1 MTKKFLKRSIFI
13 GLFLFFIGFSPIASA
28 DTVGQRVSFIV
39 EPSYS
44 ASGLNKSSAIL
55 VKSGNGINFYLED
68 YYWGT
73 KTELEK
79 NEILSILNDLD
90 GEFTSNIKPK
100 LNSTF
105 GTESMPG
112 IDNDPKIAVLFYP
125 LKGNARGYVRN
136 IDEYSKFTNPASN
149 EREMI
154 YLNSEYLKSNYLKEF
169 FTHEYMHLITINQK
183 ELKVDG
189 KSEDVWLSELL
200 SEYAITYVGYNEK
213 ENSYLD
219 NRINVFVNN
228 PSASLTEWGN
238 DVASYGAVSIF
249 GSYLVEKYGIKT
261 LTDAL
266 KSKKTGI
273 ESINEALALNGYKDN
288 FQKVYTDFSVAVL
301 LNDCKYSEKFCFKGV
316 KLKDLH
322 VFTLN
327 NFLPSSGES
336 NLFLGQ
342 SLSMYS
348 AQWQKF
354 IGGNGDI
361 KFKFKGSPTGYSSVY
376 YVIKKPNDE
385 IIVDYL
391 RISSTTK
398 EGEVVVKNMGKDVLS
413 ITFIP
418 SIVMFGSP
426 SSTTSKYYYSLSAST
441 FISTPTV
448 QTLPISIDKPL
459 SSMTKDELI
468 NVLLRLLY
476 YVISQ
481 QQMKYTTNTVVY

>member
-1 MTKKFLKRSIFI
+1 MIKKTLQRLFI
-13 GLFLFFIGFSPIASA
+13 AGLFVFLLSFSSVAYAA
-28 DTVGQRVSFIV
+28 DAIGQRVSFTV

-44 ASGLNKSSAIL
+44 ASGLNKANAIL
-55 VKSGNGINFYLED
+55 VKSGSGLHFYLDE
-68 YYWGT
+68 YYWNS
-73 KTELEK
+73 KSATEK
-79 NEILSILNDLD
+79 SEIITVLD
-90 GEFTSNIKPK
+90 GIDSDFVSNIKPK
-100 LNSTF
+100 LNNTF
-105 GTESMPG
+105 GTESVPG
-112 IDNDPKIAVLFYP
+112 IDNDTRLSVLFYP

-136 IDEYSKFTNPASN
+136 VDEYSRFTNPTSN
-149 EREMI
+149 EREII
-154 YLNSEYLKSNYLKEF
+154 YLNSEFLKSNYLKEF

-183 ELKVDG
+183 ELKIDG
-189 KSEDVWLSELL
+189 RAEDVWLSELL
-200 SEYAITYVGYNEK
+200 SEYAITFVGYNER

-228 PSASLTEWGN
+228 PSTSLTEWGN
-238 DVASYGAVSIF
+238 DVSSYGAVSIF
-249 GSYLVEKYGIKT
+249 GSYLVEKYGIKV

-273 ESINEALALNGYKDN
+273 DSINEALLTNGYKDN
-288 FQKVYTDFSVAVL
+288 FQKVFTDFSVAVY
-301 LNDCKYSEKFCFKGV
+301 LNDCSYSEKFCFKDK

-342 SLSMYS
+342 SLPIYS

-361 KFKFKGSPTGYSSVY
+361 KFKFKGSPNGYSSLY
-376 YVIKKPNDE
+376 YVIKKPNDVV
-385 IIVDYL
+385 IVDYV
-391 RISSTTK
+391 RISPTTK

-418 SIVMFGSP
+418 SVVLFGN
-426 SSTTSKYYYSLSAST
+426 STVSSKYYYSLSAST
-441 FISTPTV
+441 FVSTPTV

-468 NVLLRLLY
+468 SVLLRLLY
-476 YVISQ
+476 YIISQ
-481 QQMKYTTNTVVY
+481 QQMKFTTNTVVY

>member
-1 MTKKFLKRSIFI
+1 MVKKFLKRSFFI
-13 GLFLFFIGFSPIASA
+13 GLFLFFIGFSPIVSA
-28 DTVGQRVSFIV
+28 DVIGQRVSFIV

-44 ASGLNKSSAIL
+44 ASGVNKTNAVL
-55 VKSGNGINFYLED
+55 VKSGSGMYFYLEE
-68 YYWGT
+68 YYWSSRT
-73 KTELEK
+73 DSEK
-79 NEILSILNDLD
+79 NEMLSILENLD
-90 GEFTSNIKPK
+90 HEFISNIKPK

-105 GTESMPG
+105 GTEPIPG
-112 IDNDPKIAVLFYP
+112 IDNDQKITVLFYP

-136 IDEYSKFTNPASN
+136 VDEYSRFTNPTSN
-149 EREMI
+149 EREII

-183 ELKVDG
+183 ELRTDG
-189 KSEDVWLSELL
+189 KPEAIWLSEML
-200 SEYAITYVGYNEK
+200 SEYAVTHVGYNEK

-219 NRINVFVNN
+219 NRINVFINS
-228 PSASLTEWGN
+228 PSTSLTEWGN
-238 DVASYGAVSIF
+238 DIASYGAVSIF
-249 GSYLVEKYGIKT
+249 GNYLVEKYGIRV
-261 LTDAL
+261 LMDAL

-273 ESINEALALNGYKDN
+273 DSVNEALAANGYKDN
-288 FQKVYTDFSVAVL
+288 FQKVFTDFSVAVY
-301 LNDCKYSEKFCFKGV
+301 LNDCRFSEKFCFNSE
-316 KLKDLH
+316 KLKSFH

-385 IIVDYL
+385 VIVDYL
-391 RISSTTK
+391 RISPTTK
-398 EGEVVVKNMGKDVLS
+398 EGELVIKNMGKDVLS
-413 ITFIP
+413 VIFIP
-418 SIVMFGSP
+418 SIVAFGST
-426 SSTTSKYYYSLSAST
+426 SLSSKYYYSLSAST
-441 FISTPTV
+441 FVSSPTV

>member
-1 MTKKFLKRSIFI
+1 MTEKLLKRSIFI
-13 GLFLFFIGFSPIASA
+13 GLFLFFIGFSPIVSA

-44 ASGLNKSSAIL
+44 ASGLNKTNSLL
-55 VKSGNGINFYLED
+55 VKSGNGINFYLEE
-68 YYWGT
+68 YYWSSRT
-73 KTELEK
+73 DSEK
-79 NEILSILNDLD
+79 NEIMSILNDLD
-90 GEFTSNIKPK
+90 SEFVSNIKPK
-100 LNSTF
+100 LNNTF
-105 GTESMPG
+105 GTESTPG
-112 IDNDPKIAVLFYP
+112 IDNDPKIAALFYP

-136 IDEYSKFTNPASN
+136 IDEYSKFTNPTSN
-149 EREMI
+149 EREII

-183 ELKVDG
+183 ELRVGG
-189 KSEDVWLSELL
+189 KSEDIWLSELF
-200 SEYAITYVGYNEK
+200 SEYAVSHVGYNDK

-228 PSASLTEWGN
+228 PSTSLTEWGN
-238 DVASYGAVSIF
+238 DVASYGSVSIF
-249 GSYLVEKYGIKT
+249 GSYIVEKYGIKT

-266 KSKKTGI
+266 KSNKTGI
-273 ESINEALALNGYKDN
+273 DSINEALALNGYKDN
-288 FQKVYTDFSVAVL
+288 FQKIFTDFSVAVS
-301 LNDCKYSEKFCFKGV
+301 LNDCKYSEKFCFKSE
-316 KLKDLH
+316 KLKDLR

-376 YVIKKPNDE
+376 YIIKKPNDE
-385 IIVDYL
+385 IVVDYL
-391 RISSTTK
+391 RISPTTK
-398 EGEVVVKNMGKDVLS
+398 EGELVVKNMGKDVLS

-418 SIVMFGSP
+418 SIVMFGTT
-426 SSTTSKYYYSLSAST
+426 SSTSKYYYSLSAST
-441 FISTPTV
+441 FVSTPTV

-468 NVLLRLLY
+468 SVLLRLLY

-481 QQMKYTTNTVVY
+481 QQMKYTTNTVIY